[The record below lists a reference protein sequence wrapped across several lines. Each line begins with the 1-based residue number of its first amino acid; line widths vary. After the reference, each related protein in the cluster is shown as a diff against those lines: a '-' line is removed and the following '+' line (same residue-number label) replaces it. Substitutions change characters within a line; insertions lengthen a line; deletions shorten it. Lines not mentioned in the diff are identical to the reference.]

1 MNGMKELRKTA
12 KMTQTAAAAALGV
25 SQASLCAWENGAA
38 RPTLDKL
45 KTIAGLYGCSLEA
58 VVDAIIGKEAPGHV
72 NSIPRK

>member
-25 SQASLCAWENGAA
+25 SQASLCAWENG
-38 RPTLDKL
+38 
-45 KTIAGLYGCSLEA
+45 LEA